1 MVTNVINVRK
11 GAARPGAQGLVS
23 TGGDQSKR
31 AQAKKPRGARSKR
44 DSDVG
49 DALRSI
55 YQKTVHEDVPTEML
69 DLLDKLG

>member
-1 MVTNVINVRK
+1 MRK
-11 GAARPGAQGLVS
+11 GAATSGAQGLVS
-23 TGGDQSKR
+23 TSGEKSKR
-31 AQAKKPRGARSKR
+31 PPGKKARGARSKR

-55 YQKTVHEDVPTEML
+55 YQKTVHEDVPAEML

>member
-1 MVTNVINVRK
+1 MVMDMISVRNGTALA
-11 GAARPGAQGLVS
+11 GARGLVS
-23 TGGDQSKR
+23 TGGEQGKR
-31 AQAKKPRGARSKR
+31 SQGKKPRAARSTR

-55 YQKTVHEDVPTEML
+55 YQKTVHEDVPLEML

>member
-1 MVTNVINVRK
+1 MVMDVISMRRS
-11 GAARPGAQGLVS
+11 AATSGAQGLVS
-23 TGGDQSKR
+23 TSGEKSKR
-31 AQAKKPRGARSKR
+31 SQGKRPKGARSKR
-44 DSDVG
+44 DSEVG

>member
-1 MVTNVINVRK
+1 MVMDVIRMRK
-11 GAARPGAQGLVS
+11 GAALPGAQSLVS
-23 TGGDQSKR
+23 TSGEKSKR
-31 AQAKKPRGARSKR
+31 SQGKKPRGARSKR

-55 YQKTVHEDVPTEML
+55 YQKTVHEDVPPEML

>member
-1 MVTNVINVRK
+1 MDVISMRK
-11 GAARPGAQGLVS
+11 GAATPGAQGLVS
-23 TGGDQSKR
+23 TSGEQSKR
-31 AQAKKPRGARSKR
+31 SQGRKPKGARSKR

>member
-1 MVTNVINVRK
+1 MVMDVISMRK
-11 GAARPGAQGLVS
+11 GAATSGAQGLVS
-23 TGGDQSKR
+23 TSSEKNKR
-31 AQAKKPRGARSKR
+31 SQGKKPTRARAKR

-55 YQKTVHEDVPTEML
+55 YQKTVHEDVPAEML

>member
-1 MVTNVINVRK
+1 MRK
-11 GAARPGAQGLVS
+11 GAATSGAQGLVS
-23 TGGDQSKR
+23 TSGEKKQRLQGKKAKGG
-31 AQAKKPRGARSKR
+31 RSKR

-55 YQKTVHEDVPTEML
+55 YQKTVHEDVPVEML